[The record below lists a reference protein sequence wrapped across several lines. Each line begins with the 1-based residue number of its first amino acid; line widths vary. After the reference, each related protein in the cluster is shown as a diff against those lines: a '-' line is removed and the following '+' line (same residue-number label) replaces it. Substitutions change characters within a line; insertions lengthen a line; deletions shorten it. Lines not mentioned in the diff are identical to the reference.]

1 MKKFLKRF
9 KAYSGKFIG
18 LGVAYDS
25 TEIGLCLPWVLLVF
39 VYRRK

>member
-18 LGVAYDS
+18 LGIAYDN
-25 TEIGLCLPWVLLVF
+25 TEIGLCLPGVLLVF
-39 VYRRK
+39 VYKQE